1 MKAIILAAGIGN
13 RMMPLTKNTH
23 KTLIDVAGVTI
34 IDRIIN
40 SLKAN
45 NILEIVVVTGYL
57 KNQLISHLKKNHN
70 DIDFEFVNNPKF
82 KKTNNIVSLSMTFE
96 QIEVDQDI
104 LLIESD
110 LIYTNEVIKKA
121 IKSKYQNV
129 ALVSPYK
136 IGLDGTV
143 VEVQNDQIINI
154 YPPHLQQEKFDLTD
168 KFKTLNIYKFSK
180 DFCTNEFKKLLN
192 FYANTIDDNCYYE
205 LILGILLYMQ
215 KTIINCE
222 IIDNSQWAEV
232 DDPNDLS
239 LAEFQFNIERKT
251 NLLQNSFGGYWN
263 YDIIDFCFIRN
274 MYFPTKSMI
283 AEIKNYAPKLLTN
296 YGSKQSILNKK
307 LSYVLQY
314 SSDNLIILNGATQI
328 YPILKQ
334 LYNNKKALIPSP
346 TFGEYDQLFSK
357 TQKYYDKVGI
367 KIDEIES
374 KIDLSEV
381 VVFVNPNNP
390 TGSIISTKWIYE
402 TAKNNTDKLFIVDE
416 SFIEFSD
423 EFSIVEL
430 LEKNTLENILVIRS
444 MSKNYGLPGIRLGFI
459 YTCNKLL
466 YNKIL
471 SNIPIWNLNSVA
483 EFYLEIILKNKIG
496 LLESYEKTKHDREE
510 YILGLKKIDLIDEV
524 YQSGANF
531 ILFSVRSSNLSSNY
545 ILNFLIKEHNIFIKD
560 VSEKINIQHKYFFRV
575 AVRLPHENK
584 NFINA
589 ISDLSLKIAFK

>member
-13 RMMPLTKNTH
+13 RMMPLTREIH
-23 KTLIDVAGVTI
+23 KTLIDVAGTTI

-40 SLKAN
+40 SLKEN
-45 NILEIVVVTGYL
+45 NILDIVVVTGYL
-57 KNQLISHLKKNHN
+57 KNQLINHLKKTHN
-70 DIDFEFVNNPKF
+70 DINFEFVNNPKF
-82 KKTNNIVSLSMTFE
+82 KKTNNIFSLSMAFE

-110 LIYTNEVIKKA
+110 LIYTNQVIKKA
-121 IKSKYQNV
+121 IKSKHQNV

-143 VEVQNDQIINI
+143 VQVQNDQIINI

-180 DFCTNEFKKLLN
+180 DFCSKEFKKLLT

-222 IIDNSQWAEV
+222 IIDNSEWAEV

-239 LAEFQFNIERKT
+239 LAEFQFNKESKT
-251 NLLQNSFGGYWN
+251 NLLQDSFGGYWN
-263 YDIIDFCFIRN
+263 YDVIDFCFIRN
-274 MYFPTKSMI
+274 MYYPTNAMI

-296 YGSKQSILNKK
+296 YGSKQTILNKK

-314 SSDNLIILNGATQI
+314 DSDKLIALNGATQI

-334 LYNNKKALIPSP
+334 LFNDKRALVPNP
-346 TFGEYDQLFSK
+346 TFGEYDQLFLNS
-357 TQKYYDKVGI
+357 QKYYDIVGV

-374 KIDLSEV
+374 KIDSSEV

-390 TGSIISTKWIYE
+390 TGSIVSTKWIYK
-402 TAKNNTDKLFIVDE
+402 TVQKNTDKLFIIDE

-430 LEKNTLENILVIRS
+430 LEKNALENIIVIRS

-459 YTCNKLL
+459 YTCNNLL
-466 YNKIL
+466 FDKIS

-496 LLESYEKTKHDREE
+496 LLESYEKTKRDRKEF
-510 YILGLKKIDLIDEV
+510 ILSLKKIDLIDKV
-524 YQSGANF
+524 YESGANF
-531 ILFSVRSSNLSSNY
+531 IFFSIRSSTLNSNY

-560 VSEKINIQHKYFFRV
+560 VSEKMNIQHKYFFRV

-584 NFINA
+584 NLIDA
-589 ISDLSLKIAFK
+589 ISDLEKKIVN